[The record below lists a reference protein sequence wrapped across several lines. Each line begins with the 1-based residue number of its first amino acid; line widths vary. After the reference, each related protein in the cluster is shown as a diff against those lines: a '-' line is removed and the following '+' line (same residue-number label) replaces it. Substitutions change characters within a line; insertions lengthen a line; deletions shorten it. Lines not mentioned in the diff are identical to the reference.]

1 MSVVRYP
8 CVTVEGGR
16 YTEPPGYSAPLLPGC
31 VNPKDLP
38 HNMAIDSAIQGTAFL
53 ALKNALDRQSGSILA
68 AFEALYEHGKKV
80 DGERAWFIENRF
92 GVDLY
97 VVPREESYHDG
108 KFRVP
113 LFIGIMCTD
122 GHVSPAREWLTVCI
136 GLN

>member
-1 MSVVRYP
+1 MSAVHYP
-8 CVTVEGGR
+8 HITVEGGR
-16 YTEPPGYSAPLLPGC
+16 YIEPPGYSAPLLPDC

-38 HNMAIDSAIQGTAFL
+38 HNVAIDSAMQGTAFL
-53 ALKNALDRQSGSILA
+53 ALKNALDRQSGSTLA
-68 AFEALYEHGKKV
+68 ALEALYEHGTKV

-97 VVPREESYHDG
+97 VVPCQEIYRDG

-113 LFIGIMCTD
+113 LSIGIKCDEGCVM
-122 GHVSPAREWLTVCI
+122 PAREWLTVCI